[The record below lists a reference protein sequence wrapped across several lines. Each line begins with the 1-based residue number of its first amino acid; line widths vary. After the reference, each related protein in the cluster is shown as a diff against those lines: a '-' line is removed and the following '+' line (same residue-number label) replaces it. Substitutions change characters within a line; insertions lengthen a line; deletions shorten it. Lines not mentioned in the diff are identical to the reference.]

1 MLSKHACSE
10 VEGSPI
16 QKKKVRLNFTV
27 YQPPPGSSIQIYV
40 KSEDG
45 ELEQI
50 DECSPFNSQET
61 QATRFPWKTATS
73 PSPPKAQPW
82 TPPTPLSM
90 ADFIFRHVK
99 NYLKY
104 DGEDRLMKTSD
115 DMKALLKSGKV
126 MKITKDARKVTDQ
139 TMHRRDKT
147 LKSKSGKS
155 SKKKCNAEDTIVVD
169 VTFSGGRITWKTD
182 GSGGHGI
189 CKDGDCWKSKANDGA
204 CHEHADSYVTH
215 FLLKDENNPLPTYT
229 LMTTNPHTK
238 KFTHT
243 LDGVLETARNNP
255 PRNAAFCNYEEKQK
269 EAKLSPKWKLVTPR
283 PWIAKDLDLSKTLY
297 QTTSVTLAIMST
309 INSHEK
315 NAANPVKFVKDQ
327 FFVDQVDWAV
337 VKTLLESCGFKLELG
352 ETSEYA
358 ESKESPLL
366 KIADLK
372 WRDGD
377 KWIYEKFGTAGRIYV
392 GTVTQRKVGTRAG
405 GPESFIHPSHPPTD
419 KGIPLFQCEEGDADF
434 IEKETKKMEG
444 VGQMGVLLC
453 EMLGGTTDVHPIKID
468 FEKYENFSE
477 WEDRHV
483 DRLKKLV
490 GFWTGQ
496 ELEFTI
502 PEGVDVSSINWEPL
516 LNLYLG
522 PPSAAGSS
530 KFDF

>member
-1 MLSKHACSE
+1 MLYYIRSYPQVLKVWCSK
-10 VEGSPI
+10 GSPI

-40 KSEDG
+40 KSVDG
-45 ELEQI
+45 ELQEI

-73 PSPPKAQPW
+73 PSPPEAQPW
-82 TPPTPLSM
+82 IPPTPLSM

-104 DGEDRLMKTSD
+104 EGEDRLMKTSD
-115 DMKALLKSGKV
+115 DMKELLKSGRT
-126 MKITKDARKVTDQ
+126 MKITKEARKVTTQ
-139 TMHRRDKT
+139 TTQRRNRTPNKT
-147 LKSKSGKS
+147 KSKTEVTTS
-155 SKKKCNAEDTIVVD
+155 AD
-169 VTFSGGRITWKTD
+169 VTFSGGRITWRTD
-182 GSGGHGI
+182 GGGGCGI
-189 CKDGDCWKSKANDGA
+189 CKDGDCWKSRTNDGA
-204 CHEHADSYVTH
+204 CNEHADCCVTH
-215 FLLKDENNPLPTYT
+215 FLLTDENNPSATYT
-229 LMTTNPHTK
+229 ILSTNPHTT

-243 LDGVLETARNNP
+243 LDGVLQTARNSPKNS
-255 PRNAAFCNYEEKQK
+255 AAFCNYEEKQK
-269 EAKLSPKWKLVTPR
+269 KAQLSPKWKLVTPR
-283 PWIAKDLDLSKTLY
+283 PWIAKDLDLSKTFH
-297 QTTSVTLAIMST
+297 QTASVTLAIMST

-315 NAANPVKFVKDQ
+315 NAANPN
-327 FFVDQVDWAV
+327 
-337 VKTLLESCGFKLELG
+337 CGFKLELG

-366 KIADLK
+366 KRADLK

-405 GPESFIHPSHPPTD
+405 GPMQGPSSTQLTLLRIRESLSS
-419 KGIPLFQCEEGDADF
+419 KGDADF
-434 IEKETKKMEG
+434 IENETKKMEG
-444 VGQMGVLLC
+444 VGQLGVILC
-453 EMLGGTTDVHPIKID
+453 EMLGGTTDDHPIKID
-468 FEKYENFSE
+468 FEKYENLSE

-490 GFWTGQ
+490 GFWTSQ

-502 PEGVDVSSINWEPL
+502 PEGVDVSSINWGPL
-516 LNLYLG
+516 KKLYLG
-522 PPSAAGSS
+522 PPSAADSS